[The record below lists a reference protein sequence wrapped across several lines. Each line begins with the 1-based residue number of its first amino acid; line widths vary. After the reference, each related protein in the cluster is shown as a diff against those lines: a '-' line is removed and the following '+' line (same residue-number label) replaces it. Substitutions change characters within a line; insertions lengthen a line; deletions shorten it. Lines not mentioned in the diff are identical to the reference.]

1 MKRVLTVRVCSEN
14 GCVPADGWSTVQSRV
29 KMKKFLTNAL
39 VIVAMV
45 IVIYVLSSNGAS
57 WP

>member
-1 MKRVLTVRVCSEN
+1 M
-14 GCVPADGWSTVQSRV
+14 PADGWSTVQSRV
-29 KMKKFLTNAL
+29 EMKKFLTNAL

-57 WP
+57 

>member
-1 MKRVLTVRVCSEN
+1 M
-14 GCVPADGWSTVQSRV
+14 PADGWSTVQSRV